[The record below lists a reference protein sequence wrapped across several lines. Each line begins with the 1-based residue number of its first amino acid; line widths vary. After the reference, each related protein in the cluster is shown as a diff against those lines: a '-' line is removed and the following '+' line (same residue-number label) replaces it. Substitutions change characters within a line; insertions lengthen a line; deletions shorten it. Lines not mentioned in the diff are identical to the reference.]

1 MKRIWRTCSKR
12 ITKKYFPY
20 LYQGGVVI
28 KYDAWDARMK
38 MLQNL
43 RAGDPIYNPFTK
55 EWNTIFKI
63 WLHWKPV
70 ENKRYKF
77 YGADWEANTYDRVK
91 YYGPKHHKVVAE
103 FIIGAESKDG
113 KEFYLYDFEHFMIE
127 GIPFDDNWVAFNR
140 AVGLSD
146 DAKSL
151 PKNLSEVKTRN

>member
-1 MKRIWRTCSKR
+1 MKRFWRTLSKR

-55 EWNTIFKI
+55 EWHTIFKI
-63 WLHWKPV
+63 WFHWKPV
-70 ENKRYKF
+70 ENKGYKF
-77 YGADWEANTYDRVK
+77 YGADWEPNAYDEVK
-91 YYGPKHHKVVAE
+91 YYGPKHHKVVSE
-103 FIIGAESKDG
+103 FVIGAESKDG
-113 KEFYLYDFEHFMIE
+113 KEFYLYDFEHFMID
-127 GIPFDDNWVAFNR
+127 GISFDDNWVAFNK
-140 AVGLSD
+140 AAGLSD